1 MNNEDFELLECYLD
15 GQLSEKDVPRLRQ
28 LLIDSSEA
36 RSTLRTL
43 ATLDLGL
50 HDFAASQNQSN
61 ETQTVP
67 PGRTNFNS
75 FGGTFAKSLLALA
88 SLAILGL
95 GTALWF
101 QVSRVPDAAV
111 ADRNVAKVT
120 GIGGAV
126 VWTGNGGSVTTDLQ
140 VGAQLTGGTIE
151 GTNTTSWVELEFLD
165 GSRVTVAGDS
175 QLTFSD
181 LGQKVLHLKKGSVT
195 SSVEPQSPDAPML
208 VHTRT
213 AMLEVLGTEFEV
225 ASKVDTTA
233 LNVTQG
239 KVRLQRL
246 SDGQT
251 VEVPANQRVL
261 ASEGLKLSPQPI
273 PDFTSQWK
281 SRLNQPDGVFGKWLP
296 ASDSAP
302 PRVKLVH
309 YRHTTPQG
317 ETFNINNGGVT
328 VSGKD
333 NERVVL
339 RNDSRIR
346 IRGFAHRSQKA
357 VFGVVVRDSDGGF
370 GGYFSSFKPEN
381 YWMDI
386 SSSIREN
393 DQPNGN
399 LLPFEIEIKSSDLK
413 LSPNLE
419 QSRQDFAESPIG
431 STIAAFVCST
441 PPEDAGIE
449 VSEVEIFLSDTD

>member
-1 MNNEDFELLECYLD
+1 MNNEDFQLLEGYLD
-15 GQLSEKDVPRLRQ
+15 GQLREKDVPRLRQ
-28 LLIDSSEA
+28 LLLESSEA

-50 HDFAASQNQSN
+50 HDLAAGQNQNSK
-61 ETQTVP
+61 TKTIP
-67 PGRTNFNS
+67 PGRTTS
-75 FGGTFAKSLLALA
+75 SLFGGSFAKSLLALA
-88 SLAILGL
+88 SLAIVGL

-101 QVSRVPDAAV
+101 QVGNVPDAPDAN
-111 ADRNVAKVT
+111 RSVAKVA

-126 VWTGNGGSVTTDLQ
+126 VFTGNGGSVSTDLK
-140 VGAQLTGGTIE
+140 VGTQLTGGTIE

-165 GSRVTVAGDS
+165 GSRLTVAGNS

-181 LGQKVLHLKKGSVT
+181 FGQKVLHLKKGSVT

-208 VHTRT
+208 VHTQT

-225 ASKVDTTA
+225 ESKVDTTS
-233 LNVTQG
+233 LNVTEG

-251 VEVPANQRVL
+251 VDVPANQRVL
-261 ASEGLKLSPQPI
+261 TSEGVKLSSQPI

-281 SRLNQPDGVFGKWLP
+281 SRLNQPYGVFGKWLP
-296 ASDSAP
+296 SSESAP
-302 PRVKLVH
+302 PRVKLVR
-309 YRHTTPQG
+309 YRHTSSQG
-317 ETFNINNGGVT
+317 ETFDINNGGVA
-328 VSGKD
+328 VFGKN

-339 RNDSRIR
+339 CGDSRIR

-370 GGYFSSFKPEN
+370 GGYFSSFKAEN

-386 SSSIREN
+386 DSSIREHG
-393 DQPNGN
+393 QANGD
-399 LLPFEIEIKSSDLK
+399 LLPFEIVIKSSDLK
-413 LSPNLE
+413 LSPELE
-419 QSRQDFAESPIG
+419 SSGQKFAKSPVG
-431 STIAAFVCST
+431 STIDAFVCST
-441 PPEDAGIE
+441 PPEDVGIE
-449 VSEVEIFLSDTD
+449 VSEVEIFLPETD